1 MGWLEAIVEDIS
13 DVWSTTSQSSM
24 SLQVSHQSLNVGTTI
39 KYNITSKYHMENF
52 VKAKIY
58 VDPLGRFEIKIDDHK
73 IEFR

>member
-1 MGWLEAIVEDIS
+1 
-13 DVWSTTSQSSM
+13 M